1 MKPTLI
7 LGGARSGKSLFGE
20 TLASQSGKQVIYI
33 ATSHRGDDEMH
44 ARIEHHRQGR
54 AADWITVEEPLAL
67 GASIL
72 KYSAADR
79 VLIVDC
85 LTLWLTN
92 LLFAEDTAFPDI
104 GVIELPEIFHRERAH
119 FLQALEQVTGELIL
133 ISNEVGLGVVP
144 QGAISRCFA
153 DEAGRLNQAVAQ
165 RCGRVLLIAAG
176 LPLVLKD
183 DAPAASWLKRN
194 DYGQQDHNHE

>member
-7 LGGARSGKSLFGE
+7 LGGARSGKSAFAE
-20 TLASQSGKQVIYI
+20 TLASQSEKQVIYI

-44 ARIEHHRQGR
+44 ARIEHHRRER
-54 AADWITVEEPLAL
+54 ATEWITVEEPLAL
-67 GASIL
+67 GDCIL
-72 KYSAADR
+72 SNSAANR

-92 LLFAEDTAFPDI
+92 LLFAKDATFPEV
-104 GVIELPEIFHRERAH
+104 GVIELPEIFYQERAS
-119 FLQALEQVTGELIL
+119 FLQALEQVKGELIL
-133 ISNEVGLGVVP
+133 VSNEVGLGVVP

-153 DEAGRLNQAVAQ
+153 DEAGRLNQAVAA
-165 RCGRVLLIAAG
+165 RCARVLLIAAG

-183 DAPAASWLKRN
+183 ETPAASWLKRN
-194 DYGQQDHNHE
+194 DYAQLDNSHE